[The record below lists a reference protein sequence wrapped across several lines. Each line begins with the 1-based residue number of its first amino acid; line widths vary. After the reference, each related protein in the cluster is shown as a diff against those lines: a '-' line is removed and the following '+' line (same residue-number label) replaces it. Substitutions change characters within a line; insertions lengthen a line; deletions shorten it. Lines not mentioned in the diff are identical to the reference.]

1 MSVPNQTPYN
11 IYNANGLTTVFPFEF
26 YIISASDIQVT
37 VNGKIALSGFSVS
50 GVGNTKGG
58 DIIFNTPPVKG
69 SVIMLERVVPTSRLT
84 DYQDNGDL
92 LADTVNKDFDR
103 LWMAMQRA
111 YTYLGLAL
119 QRPLLGGP
127 FDAEGF
133 RIANGGDP
141 INPQDFTTKTYIEN
155 VALARVLRVPEK
167 YINVLPSTAVRAGK
181 LLAFNDLG
189 NPVSV
194 LPASGSAEDIML
206 ELGSSHGGEYIGIGD
221 TTVGEILRQKV
232 YIIVITGQSN
242 AAGANSGGP
251 NPGNPKV
258 KVWNPRNSSWGSSD
272 FTQNPFAYSSP
283 DGNKGNNNIAL
294 AFAHRLVDEHKAD
307 KVYIIYDAAGGRP
320 IEDWTAEGVDS
331 VRYAAI
337 KGKVEA
343 AFMSPEI
350 IATGKTDIDFLV
362 FAQGEENALTDTVT
376 DYRTKLSTL
385 DKQFRAESWMSDTT
399 PMFIMGM
406 SGLHMR
412 YQIWQAQVDYCE
424 NYNRN
429 CIYVNSAGL
438 LTQYE
443 VDQTGDYTHWLGKS
457 LWEHGYYR
465 IWQALHERGV
475 THRLTLPAFYSRGVG
490 AWNGNHI
497 AIAGFSSMVSA
508 GSTTSDFPKN
518 GPAASHSIHWGY
530 QCTAANYSLAGG
542 YQITMQTGANY
553 SVSWGR
559 LNTFSAVAQYSSAF
573 GYGNTINAP
582 YAFAGGRGHTI
593 ADPYCAALGAFSEYK
608 TSLEDPVRFQVGTGK
623 ASASPKTGF
632 AVFESGR
639 ALFSGNIDFRTDNAF
654 SVGTPSARASVIYAG
669 TAAINTSDITSKKLR
684 GALTDAELR
693 AWAKVP
699 PTIYQILES
708 LNEKGEDAR
717 LHAGLIAQDVATAFE
732 SEGLDPRR
740 YALFCEDETFEEVF
754 EPQIQ
759 TVTRQKRGPG
769 IIRET
774 GVVDGKEVTVERA
787 VGDALQYTVKDN
799 ELVPLMEEIEEK
811 VMVPVRKSTGT
822 RLGLRYTECLIFE
835 AAYQRSVISSLAA
848 RLDQMDEKTG

>member
-1 MSVPNQTPYN
+1 MSEPLGSKSPAVLLENTKNMDHLMNDLVNKKRNDRFGRSRQTWYGMESAYEELMAHFASEFQNFLIKSGYTFLGDYEDGPLTFSARNQTIRYQKQFWKLN
-11 IYNANGLTTVFPFEF
+11 KDTDIEFTTTGND
-26 YIISASDIQVT
+26 ASSWVEDVT
-37 VNGKIALSGFSVS
+37 HLVLM
-50 GVGNTKGG
+50 
-58 DIIFNTPPVKG
+58 D
-69 SVIMLERVVPTSRLT
+69 
-84 DYQDNGDL
+84 
-92 LADTVNKDFDR
+92 ADTLR
-103 LWMAMQRA
+103 QE
-111 YTYLGLAL
+111 LAL
-119 QRPLLGGP
+119 PAGAWMIGLG
-127 FDAEGF
+127 
-133 RIANGGDP
+133 
-141 INPQDFTTKTYIEN
+141 DFT
-155 VALARVLRVPEK
+155 L
-167 YINVLPSTAVRAGK
+167 
-181 LLAFNDLG
+181 
-189 NPVSV
+189 
-194 LPASGSAEDIML
+194 
-206 ELGSSHGGEYIGIGD
+206 
-221 TTVGEILRQKV
+221 GEILAQKIF
-232 YIIVITGQSN
+232 IIVITGQSN
-242 AAGANSGGP
+242 AVGANSGGP
-251 NPGNPKV
+251 NPASDKIVIWDGATGD
-258 KVWNPRNSSWGSSD
+258 WGRSD
-272 FTQNPFAYSSP
+272 YTRPPLSRSSP
-283 DGNKGNNNIAL
+283 NGNGGNNNIAL
-294 AFAHRLVDEHKAD
+294 AFAHRLVDEYKAE

-320 IEDWTAEGVDS
+320 IEDWTSDGVNS

-337 KGKVEA
+337 KSKVES

-376 DYRTKLSTL
+376 DYRTKLATL
-385 DKQFRAESWMSDTT
+385 DKQFRAESWMSDIT

-475 THRLTLPAFYSRGVG
+475 THRLTLPAFYSRGIGV
-490 AWNGNHI
+490 WNGDHI
-497 AIAGFSSMVSA
+497 AIAGFSSLVSA
-508 GSTTSDFPKN
+508 GSTTSDYPKN
-518 GPAASHSIHWGY
+518 GPAAAHSIHWGY

-559 LNTFSAVAQYSSAF
+559 LNTFSADAQYSSAF

-582 YAFAGGRGHTI
+582 YAFAAGRGHTI

-608 TSLEDPVRFQVGTGK
+608 TSLEDPVRFQVGIGTGDT
-623 ASASPKTGF
+623 SLKTGL
-632 AVFESGR
+632 AIFESGR
-639 ALFSGNIDFRTDNAF
+639 SLFAGNIDFRTDNKC

-669 TAAINTSDITSKKLR
+669 TSSINTSDATMKKVR

-693 AWAKVP
+693 AWAKVS

-708 LNEKGEDAR
+708 LNEKGENAR
-717 LHAGLIAQDVATAFE
+717 LHAGLIAQDVAAAFE
-732 SEGLDPRR
+732 SEGLDPRK
-740 YALFCEDETFEEVF
+740 YALFCEDEIFEEVL

-769 IIRET
+769 VIRET

-787 VGDALQYTVKDN
+787 VGDALQYAVKDN

-848 RLDQMDEKTG
+848 RLDQMDEKTS

>member
-1 MSVPNQTPYN
+1 MESVMSVKIVGVLKDGVGKPVPNCT
-11 IYNANGLTTVFPFEF
+11 IELKALRTSATVITTTVGRERPAE
-26 YIISASDIQVT
+26 
-37 VNGKIALSGFSVS
+37 SGFYSMDVEPGKYGVS
-50 GVGNTKGG
+50 LCIEGYPPSWVG
-58 DIIFNTPPVKG
+58 DIVVRKDSRSAPLNDFLEAVTEDDVRPP
-69 SVIMLERVVPTSRLT
+69 
-84 DYQDNGDL
+84 
-92 LADTVNKDFDR
+92 
-103 LWMAMQRA
+103 
-111 YTYLGLAL
+111 AL
-119 QRPLLGGP
+119 QRFEELAEEVNRLAEQVREDKIIVEKAVESVDFSGP
-127 FDAEGF
+127 RGAY
-133 RIANGGDP
+133 RIG
-141 INPQDFTTKTYIEN
+141 
-155 VALARVLRVPEK
+155 
-167 YINVLPSTAVRAGK
+167 
-181 LLAFNDLG
+181 
-189 NPVSV
+189 
-194 LPASGSAEDIML
+194 M
-206 ELGSSHGGEYIGIGD
+206 GD

-242 AAGANSGGP
+242 AVGANSGGP

-258 KVWNPRNSSWGSSD
+258 KVWNPRNSAWGSSD
-272 FTQNPFAYSSP
+272 YTQNPFAYSSP

-337 KGKVEA
+337 KSKVEA

-376 DYRTKLSTL
+376 DYRTKLATL

-490 AWNGNHI
+490 AWNGNNI
-497 AIAGFSSMVSA
+497 AIAGFSSLVSA

-518 GPAASHSIHWGY
+518 GPAAAHSIHWGY

-623 ASASPKTGF
+623 AEVSPKTGF
-632 AVFESGR
+632 AIFESGR

-654 SVGTPSARASVIYAG
+654 SVGTPGARASVIYAG
-669 TAAINTSDITSKKLR
+669 TAAINTSDITTKKLR

-740 YALFCEDETFEEVF
+740 YALFCEDEIFEEVF
-754 EPQIQ
+754 EPQIR
-759 TVTRQKRGPG
+759 TVSRQKRGPG
-769 IIRET
+769 VIRES
-774 GVVDGKEVTVERA
+774 GIVDGVEVTVERR
-787 VGDALQYTVKDN
+787 VEDALQYK
-799 ELVPLMEEIEEK
+799 LVNDEFVPEIEEVEET
-811 VMVPVRKSTGT
+811 VMIPVRKSAGI

-835 AAYQRSVISSLAA
+835 AAYQRSVSTKLAA
-848 RLDQMDEKTG
+848 RLDELTVPARYAARCGNSNS